1 MKKKLYLAGSLFSEA
16 EVNQR
21 IKEGNMLKHMTNYE
35 VFNPI
40 TAPCNQ
46 KEKNLPTSEDIFYG
60 DTNEILKS
68 NVVVM
73 DMSNQTDLGCAT
85 ETGII
90 WMCNHIHE
98 LAEKGYTLEQILNEI
113 PKKKFIG
120 HLSDIR
126 KSTSHMYQGNRIP
139 WGINQYYLGAA
150 LTMGGVKDNFQQ
162 VLDELVDY
170 K

>member
-1 MKKKLYLAGSLFSEA
+1 MKLYLAGSLFNEA

-21 IKEGNMLKHMTNYE
+21 IKEGDMLEHLTNYE

-40 TAPCNQ
+40 TAPCND
-46 KEKNLPTSEDIFYG
+46 KENNLPTSEDIFYG

-73 DMSNQTDLGCAT
+73 DMSNQTDLGCAS
-85 ETGII
+85 ELGIV
-90 WMCNHIHE
+90 WMCNYIHK
-98 LAEKGYTLEQILNEI
+98 LADEGYTLDEILRLV

-126 KSTSHMYQGNRIP
+126 KSTSHLYQGNRIP
-139 WGINQYYLGAA
+139 WATNQYFMGCA
-150 LTMGGVKDNFQQ
+150 LTMGEVKDNFQQ
-162 VLDELVDY
+162 VLDELI
-170 K
+170 